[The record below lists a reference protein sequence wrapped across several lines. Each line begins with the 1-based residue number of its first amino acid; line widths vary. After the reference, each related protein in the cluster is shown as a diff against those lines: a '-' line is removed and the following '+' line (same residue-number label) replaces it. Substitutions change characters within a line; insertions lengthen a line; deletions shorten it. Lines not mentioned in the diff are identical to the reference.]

1 MSKASAII
9 RIPAGRRTKWAV
21 LVFWL
26 IIVPVLSMLAGKL
39 TAEVPHRPAEPT
51 ERRRVRRPGFGHDD
65 CRAAEPGTGCRHGQ
79 PGRDG

>member
-26 IIVPVLSMLAGKL
+26 
-39 TAEVPHRPAEPT
+39 PA
-51 ERRRVRRPGFGHDD
+51 RR
-65 CRAAEPGTGCRHGQ
+65 A
-79 PGRDG
+79 